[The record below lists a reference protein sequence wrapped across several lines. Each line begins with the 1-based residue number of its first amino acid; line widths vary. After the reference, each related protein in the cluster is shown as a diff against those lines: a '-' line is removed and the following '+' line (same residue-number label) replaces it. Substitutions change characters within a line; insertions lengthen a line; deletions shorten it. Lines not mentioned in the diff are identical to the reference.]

1 VGTRGFFFIYE
12 EIIMAKGKNPFQK
25 MPPKGMPPK
34 GKGKKMPC

>member
-1 VGTRGFFFIYE
+1 
-12 EIIMAKGKNPFQK
+12 MAKGKNPFQK